1 MADYYELLG
10 LDRGASQDE
19 IKKAYR
25 KIARELHPDV
35 NPDPEVQNKFKDV
48 TAAYDTLSDPQK
60 RQQYDMGG
68 QGGFSG
74 GFGGGFGPGGF
85 SDIMDAFFGGGGN
98 RGPRS
103 RMRQGQDALIRIEVD
118 LHEAC
123 FGVDREITLE
133 SAVVCDKC
141 EGQGTA
147 NNSSPSMCEVCKG
160 RGETQFV
167 QRSFIGQ
174 VMTSRPCSACS
185 GYGSVIKDPCRECA
199 GDGRVRARQTIT
211 VKIPAGVET
220 GNRIQM
226 AGRGEVGAGGG
237 PAGDLYVEI
246 VEKEH
251 DFLLRDGDNL
261 HVAVEIPF
269 AAAALGTKIS
279 VESVDGP
286 VEVTV
291 KPGTQS
297 GSTIN
302 VKDKGMTHLRT
313 NRRGDLIVHV
323 DIETP
328 HKLNKEQEKLLREFS
343 KARGEKE
350 GQVTTKRHKD
360 GLFAKFRDAF
370 HR

>member
-1 MADYYELLG
+1 MSDYYDLLG
-10 LDRGASQDE
+10 ISRDASADD

-35 NPDPEVQNKFKDV
+35 NPDPEVQNKFKEV
-48 TAAYDTLSDPQK
+48 TAAYDTLSDPAK

-68 QGGFSG
+68 QGGF
-74 GFGGGFGPGGF
+74 GFGGGFGAGGF
-85 SDIMDAFFGGGGN
+85 SDIMDAFFGNGGS

-123 FGVDREITLE
+123 FGTERDITLE
-133 SAVVCDKC
+133 SAVVCEKC

-147 NNSSPSMCEVCKG
+147 HNTSPEICAVCKG
-160 RGETQFV
+160 RGEMQYV
-167 QRSFIGQ
+167 QKSFLGQ
-174 VMTSRPCSACS
+174 VMTTRPCNNCQ
-185 GYGSVIKDPCRECA
+185 GYGTVITDPCRECS
-199 GDGRVRARQTIT
+199 GEGRVRARQTIN
-211 VKIPAGVET
+211 VKVPAGVET

-226 AGRGEVGAGGG
+226 SGRGEVGYGGG

-246 VEKEH
+246 HEREH

-261 HVAVEIPF
+261 HIAISIPF
-269 AAAALGTKIS
+269 AAATLGTTVK
-279 VESVDGP
+279 VETLDGP
-286 VEVTV
+286 FDVEI
-291 KPGTQS
+291 KPGIQS
-297 GSTIN
+297 GSTIA
-302 VKDKGMTHLRT
+302 VKGKGMTRLRT
-313 NRRGDLIVHV
+313 AHRGDLIVHV

-328 HKLNKEQEKLLREFS
+328 HKLNKEQEKLLREFA
-343 KARGEKE
+343 KARGEKD
-350 GQVTTKRHKD
+350 GDVTIKRHNE

>member
-1 MADYYELLG
+1 MSRGGRGGGGIWLG
-10 LDRGASQDE
+10 S
-19 IKKAYR
+19 
-25 KIARELHPDV
+25 
-35 NPDPEVQNKFKDV
+35 
-48 TAAYDTLSDPQK
+48 
-60 RQQYDMGG
+60 
-68 QGGFSG
+68 GGFGGGGYGGG

-123 FGVDREITLE
+123 FGTDRDITLE
-133 SAVVCDKC
+133 SAVVCEKC

-147 NNSSPSMCEVCKG
+147 NNSHPETCPVCKG

-167 QRSFIGQ
+167 QKSFLGQ
-174 VMTSRPCSACS
+174 VMTSRPCNNCS
-185 GYGSVIKDPCRECA
+185 GYGTVISDPCRECN

-211 VKIPAGVET
+211 VKVPAGVET

-226 AGRGEVGAGGG
+226 SGRGEVGAGGG

-246 VEKEH
+246 VEREH

-261 HVAVEIPF
+261 HVAIEIPF
-269 AAAALGTKIS
+269 AAATLGTKVS
-279 VESVDGP
+279 VETVDGP
-286 VEVTV
+286 VDVTI
-291 KPGTQS
+291 KAGTQS
-297 GSTIN
+297 GSTVN
-302 VKDKGMTHLRT
+302 VKGKGMTHLRT
-313 NRRGDLIVHV
+313 SHRGDLIVHV
-323 DIETP
+323 DVETP

-343 KARGEKE
+343 KARGDKD
-350 GQVTTKRHKD
+350 GQVTIKRHRD